1 MPGIWLVTIHKPFP
15 VFRPGSW
22 EHIMKIKL
30 VTFGKID
37 IEGQRYDCDV
47 VIEKGKVRKRKERA
61 SKAYR
66 TQFGHTPLSAEEDIP
81 WHSRKLFVGTG
92 AYGRL
97 PVTPEVYEEARKKG
111 LEISAMPTGKV
122 CELLEK
128 LKPSDVNAILH
139 VTC

>member
-1 MPGIWLVTIHKPFP
+1 
-15 VFRPGSW
+15 
-22 EHIMKIKL
+22 MKMKL

-37 IEGQRYDCDV
+37 IEGQHYDYDV
-47 VIEKGKVRKRKERA
+47 VIEKGKIRKRKKRS

-66 TQFGHTPLSAEEDIP
+66 TQFGHTPLSAEEEIP
-81 WHSRKLFVGTG
+81 WHGKKLFVGTG
-92 AYGRL
+92 AYGSL
-97 PVTPEVYEEARKKG
+97 PVMPEVYEEARKNGVK
-111 LEISAMPTGKV
+111 IIAMPTVEV